1 MTDFRRLALLATLI
15 ALAPITASAEVV
27 GKSIATINGE
37 AIYMNDFENNWQ
49 AYMEQQH
56 HTSSA
61 TVTQAW
67 TNDNKTALLDQM
79 IEEKLLLQEANK
91 RKIVV
96 PKRQLEEG
104 IQQVKN
110 RFKILPPGQ
119 RPSKQ
124 DFERPL
130 TPAENTEFLKE
141 LKGQEL
147 SEVEFEQKI
156 NDQLKVVRLTEEE
169 IRGKVGIPFKEE
181 KGDETAQ
188 RDLTPDYEKEAQ
200 ALFDKLE
207 VKFND
212 KSFKPSPDNEVDQMV
227 EVLKSRLGE
236 AVKAS
241 HILIRSPKTDDAK
254 KRQAAQD
261 KAKQIKKQ
269 IADGADFDEMAR
281 KNSDDSSAR
290 SGGDLGYFSKGQ
302 MVPEFEKAAFALP
315 VGGVSDVV
323 ETPFGYHIIKVDEK
337 RAARKL
343 RFDDVKTDLAG
354 YIYQK
359 KMRDRFEQFVGD
371 LRKKAD
377 VKILIDLKKTDKG

>member
-1 MTDFRRLALLATLI
+1 
-15 ALAPITASAEVV
+15 
-27 GKSIATINGE
+27 
-37 AIYMNDFENNWQ
+37 MNDFENNWQ
-49 AYMEQQH
+49 AYIEQQQ
-56 HTSSA
+56 HTSST
-61 TVTQAW
+61 TVTETW
-67 TNDNKTALLDQM
+67 TKENKSALLDQM

-110 RFKILPPGQ
+110 RFKALPPGQ
-119 RPSKQ
+119 RPTKQ
-124 DFERPL
+124 DFERAL
-130 TPAENTEFLKE
+130 TPDENKEFLKE

-169 IRGKVGIPFKEE
+169 IRGKVGIPFKDN
-181 KGDETAQ
+181 KGEDSAPRE
-188 RDLTPDYEKEAQ
+188 LTPDYDKEAK
-200 ALFDKLE
+200 ALFDKIE

-212 KSFKPSPDNEVDQMV
+212 KNFKANPENEVDQMV

-241 HILIRSPKTDDAK
+241 HILIRSSKNDDLK
-254 KRQAAQD
+254 KRQAALD
-261 KAKQIKKQ
+261 KAKQIKKD
-269 IADGADFDEMAR
+269 IAAGADFDEMAR
-281 KNSDDSSAR
+281 KNSDDSSAKA
-290 SGGDLGYFSKGQ
+290 GGDLGYFSKGQ
-302 MVPEFEKAAFALP
+302 MVPEFEKAAFSLP

-323 ETPFGYHIIKVDEK
+323 ETQFGYHIIKVDEK
-337 RAARKL
+337 RAAKKL
-343 RFDDVKTDLAG
+343 RYDDVKTDLAG

-359 KMRDRFEQFVGD
+359 KMRERFEQFVGD